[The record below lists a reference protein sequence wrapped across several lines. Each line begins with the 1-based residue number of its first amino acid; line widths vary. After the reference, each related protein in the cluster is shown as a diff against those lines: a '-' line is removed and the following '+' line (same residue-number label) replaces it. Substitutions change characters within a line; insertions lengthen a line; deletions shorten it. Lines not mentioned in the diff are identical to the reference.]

1 MPGKWREATIGLG
14 DQLIASGLA
23 RGAAERGKRI
33 AFGDGKKIR
42 WDKNSAEIF
51 RGNKNIATPGSE
63 RANDIE
69 WVPFFQGSRLYNTHS
84 HNKWNWNYDFKCIPG
99 EIIFTPEEVEFAKSV
114 RPGFILIEPNVPWWK
129 SVAPNK
135 DWGRNKYQAVADS
148 LFAEGRDVVQFGAGR
163 DRLKNVRII
172 ETRSFRM
179 ACAALSRARMAILP
193 EGGLHHAAAAV
204 GIPAV
209 VLFGGFIP
217 PQVTGYQTHVNLTGG
232 ATACGSLTKC
242 QHCRDAM
249 EAITVEE
256 VLASCRAILG
266 EA

>member
-1 MPGKWREATIGLG
+1 MG
-14 DQLIASGLA
+14 DNLLASGMA

-33 AFGDGKKIR
+33 AFGDGKKIL

-51 RGNKNIATPGSE
+51 RKNKNIAIPGSE
-63 RANDIE
+63 KDPDIE
-69 WVPFFQGSRLYNTHS
+69 WIPFYQGNRIYNKQAGT
-84 HNKWNWNYDFKCIPG
+84 KWLWNYEFRPVPG
-99 EIIFTPEEVEFAKSV
+99 EIIFSPEEEAFAKSV
-114 RPGFILIEPNVPWWK
+114 RPGFVLIEPNVPWWK

-135 DWGRNKYQAVADS
+135 DWGKQRYQAVVDALYAD
-148 LFAEGRDVVQFGAGR
+148 GKDVVQFSAGR

-217 PQVTGYQTHVNLTGG
+217 PQVTGYETHINLTGG

-249 EAITVEE
+249 EAISVEE
-256 VLASCRAILG
+256 VLASCRTILG